1 MPDDNS
7 PQQLPIRQH
16 ASDIA
21 ESVRCS
27 PVTVVIGET
36 GSGKT
41 TQISQILLEAGLAED
56 GMIGITQP
64 RRVVSTQDKR
74 SYCNI

>member
-1 MPDDNS
+1 MAGDNS
-7 PQQLPIRQH
+7 PLQLPIRKH
-16 ASDIA
+16 ATEIA
-21 ESVRCS
+21 DSVREN

-41 TQISQILLEAGLAED
+41 TQISQILLEAGLARD

-64 RRVVSTQDKR
+64 RRVVS
-74 SYCNI
+74 YC